1 MNLIDIWISHSFCHY
16 KIFVFWGR
24 IFYTKKTMQ
33 SLLNNQQRLFAVNL
47 GFQTKFG
54 AFYFLEFSIYASL
67 DKLFS
72 LETWWYMFLTV
83 GQMQ

>member
-1 MNLIDIWISHSFCHY
+1 
-16 KIFVFWGR
+16 
-24 IFYTKKTMQ
+24 MQ

-72 LETWWYMFLTV
+72 LET
-83 GQMQ
+83 